1 MDLIKTRREF
11 HEIPETGFNEIKTT
25 KLIIKKLRQMGIEPI
40 YGGDIYNTEK
50 SSDKTILN
58 GYTGALVEFGHAP
71 YTLFR
76 ADIDGL
82 PVTESES
89 EKHVP
94 KKLGFISK
102 NVGNMHACG
111 HDGHITMGLALA
123 EYFKND
129 QTLYKDRGVR
139 ILFQPA
145 EEGVQGAQSMS
156 DKITKDVDKVIGFHI
171 GLGEPAGY
179 IGVGSTNF
187 YGVKKLELTFYGKAA
202 HACNNP
208 EGGISAL
215 DMALAFI
222 NLTRSFTFD
231 ALDKR
236 IMNIGMIHGGNALNI
251 VMDKITLGIDL
262 RSVNNEKLEDMYQKI
277 LKSSKAI
284 SESIG
289 GSSELKI
296 IGEAKGYIETD
307 LELVKKIESNLNKI
321 GIKTTTTP
329 DFGASEDVTKYI
341 IDVKKNGGKAIHLL
355 LGADLPGSHHSST
368 FDFDDAALEEY
379 FKAIVETYK
388 TIVKE

>member
-1 MDLIKTRREF
+1 MDLIETRREF
-11 HEIPETGFNEIKTT
+11 HKIPETGFNEIKTT
-25 KLIIKKLRQMGIEPI
+25 KLIIEKLRKMGIEPI
-40 YGGDIYNTEK
+40 FGGEIYKRDNKKDMTLE
-50 SSDKTILN
+50 N

-71 YTLFR
+71 FTLFR

-89 EKHVP
+89 ENHTP
-94 KKLGFISK
+94 KKLGFISQ

-123 EYFKND
+123 ECFKND
-129 QTLYKDRGVR
+129 ESLYKNRGVR

-145 EEGVQGAQSMS
+145 EEGVQGAESMS
-156 DKITKDVDKVIGFHI
+156 DKITEDVDKVIGFHI
-171 GLGEPAGY
+171 GLGEPGGY

-187 YGVKKLELTFYGKAA
+187 YGVKKLELSFYGKAA

-208 EGGISAL
+208 EGGTSAL
-215 DMALAFI
+215 DMALSFI

-231 ALDKR
+231 SKDKR

-262 RSVNNEKLEDMYQKI
+262 RSVNNEKLDDMYDKI

-289 GSSELKI
+289 GTSELKI
-296 IGEAKGYIETD
+296 IGEAKGYVETD
-307 LELVKKIESNLNKI
+307 LELVKKVEENLNKI

-341 IDVKKNGGKAIHLL
+341 IDVKENGGKAIHLL

-368 FDFDDAALEEY
+368 FDFDDNALADY
-379 FKAIVETYK
+379 LKAILETYK
-388 TIVKE
+388 TILVE